1 MRRSFGA
8 LLGAMLLGGVMPAGP
23 AAAQGQAP
31 TRWVMATPYAEANYH
46 TRNIRAFIEDIEKT
60 TEGRIGVQLHVNASL
75 LPLPQIKRAAQT
87 GQVQLGEVLL
97 SAFGN
102 EDPFFDVDSVPFLAD
117 TWDRAAALHQA
128 TLPFIQQRFE
138 RSGLRLLYMV
148 PWTSQGF
155 YTRQPLTELDQLKGS
170 RFRVFNVLTTRFAEL
185 LGATPVTVQVAEI
198 PQAFATNVVN
208 VMFTSAPTGVDTS
221 AWDFARHF
229 TDVGGMRTRNAIFV
243 NARAFNALSQAD
255 QQAVLQS
262 AARAQVRGL
271 DFAKQAE
278 EDMLGRLRS
287 RGMEVANANPELLGQ
302 LRAIGARQ
310 TEEWATRAGAEGPR
324 MLARYR
330 ELLAR

>member
-1 MRRSFGA
+1 MRRLFGA
-8 LLGAMLLGGVMPAGP
+8 LIGATLLGGVMPAGP
-23 AAAQGQAP
+23 AAAQSQAQ

-46 TRNIRAFIEDIEKT
+46 TRNIRGFIEDIEKT

-117 TWDRAAALHQA
+117 NWERSAALHQA

-255 QQAVLQS
+255 QQAVLQA

-287 RGMEVANANPELLGQ
+287 RGMEVASASPELLGQ

-310 TEEWATRAGAEGPR
+310 TEEWATRAGAEGPH

>member
-1 MRRSFGA
+1 MLRLLSTLLGA
-8 LLGAMLLGGVMPAGP
+8 LLLAGP
-23 AAAQGQAP
+23 AMAQ

-60 TEGRIGVQLHVNASL
+60 TEGRLGVQLHVNASL

-117 TWDRAAALHQA
+117 TWEGAAALHQA

-138 RSGLRLLYMV
+138 RTGLRLLYMV
-148 PWTSQGF
+148 NWTSQGF
-155 YTRQPLTELDQLKGS
+155 YTRTPLTDVDNLRGS

-229 TDVGGMRTRNAIFV
+229 TDVGGMRTRNAVFV
-243 NARAFNALSQAD
+243 NARAFNALPQAD
-255 QQAVLQS
+255 REAVLQAS
-262 AARAQVRGL
+262 ARAQARGL
-271 DFAKQAE
+271 DYARQAE

-287 RGMEVANANPELLGQ
+287 RGMEVAQANPQLLTQ
-302 LRAIGARQ
+302 LRALGVRQ
-310 TEEWATRAGAEGPR
+310 TEEWAQRAGPEGPR
-324 MLARYR
+324 MLSRYR
-330 ELLAR
+330 ELMAR

>member
-1 MRRSFGA
+1 MRRVFGA
-8 LLGAMLLGGVMPAGP
+8 LLGALLLAAPAG
-23 AAAQGQAP
+23 AQ

-117 TWDRAAALHQA
+117 TWDRTAALHQA
-128 TLPFIQQRFE
+128 TLPFIQARFE

-221 AWDFARHF
+221 AWDFARNF

-287 RGMEVANANPELLGQ
+287 RGMEVANASPELLGQ

-310 TEEWATRAGAEGPR
+310 TEEWAARAGAEGPR

-330 ELLAR
+330 ELLGR